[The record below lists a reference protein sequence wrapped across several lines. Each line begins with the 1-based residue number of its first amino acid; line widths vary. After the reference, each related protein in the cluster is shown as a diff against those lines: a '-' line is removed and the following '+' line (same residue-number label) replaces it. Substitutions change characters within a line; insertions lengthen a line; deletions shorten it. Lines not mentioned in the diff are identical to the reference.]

1 MMDLEKEFFANLG
14 LLSVKYALME
24 NNLSLILAKLIGTN
38 DEIIGTTILE
48 NNSIS
53 QYIELIKKINRHRWF
68 REEMITDLIS
78 NINSV
83 YLTL

>member
-1 MMDLEKEFFANLG
+1 MDLEKEFFANLG